1 MVYGY
6 TGRILRVDLTREKTS
21 MEPTNMKWARMFLGG
36 KGLGAKYLFEESTP
50 RVDALAPDN
59 IMIFMT
65 GPLTGTIAPCT
76 PKHVVITKSPL
87 TGAFLDSYAGG
98 YFGAELKFA
107 GFDAVIMKG
116 KAKHPVYVFVS
127 DGRAQV
133 KDAER
138 LWGKDTH
145 ETEKLVK
152 EELGDKEAK
161 VASIGPAG
169 ENLVKYSCIT
179 NDFYR
184 QSGRGGAGAIMGSKN
199 LKALAVRGTQGVSVP
214 NIEEFVELSKEI
226 DASGFMLHD
235 PGERDTTIEQQRKS
249 IERILTEKNTVFL
262 VAEADNKLV
271 GFIAAF
277 GGKLIRNKH
286 SAYLVLG
293 ILEAYQGQGI
303 ATILFQ
309 RIFEWAKEV
318 GISRLE
324 LTVIKENIKAFN
336 LYRKMGFVVEG
347 EKVNSLMING
357 EPVNEYYLYK
367 FV

>member
-1 MVYGY
+1 MSG
-6 TGRILRVDLTREKTS
+6 TKEGI
-21 MEPTNMKWARMFLGG
+21 RMIIRSI
-36 KGLGAKYLFEESTP
+36 AES
-50 RVDALAPDN
+50 
-59 IMIFMT
+59 
-65 GPLTGTIAPCT
+65 
-76 PKHVVITKSPL
+76 
-87 TGAFLDSYAGG
+87 
-98 YFGAELKFA
+98 
-107 GFDAVIMKG
+107 
-116 KAKHPVYVFVS
+116 
-127 DGRAQV
+127 
-133 KDAER
+133 DAE
-138 LWGKDTH
+138 
-145 ETEKLVK
+145 
-152 EELGDKEAK
+152 
-161 VASIGPAG
+161 
-169 ENLVKYSCIT
+169 N
-179 NDFYR
+179 
-184 QSGRGGAGAIMGSKN
+184 
-199 LKALAVRGTQGVSVP
+199 
-214 NIEEFVELSKEI
+214 FVELSKEI

-235 PGERDTTIEQQRKS
+235 PGERDTTVEQQRKS

-293 ILEAYQGQGI
+293 ILEAYQGQEI
-303 ATILFQ
+303 ATKLFQ

-367 FV
+367 LIGT